1 MRRIDIRRLNP
12 SQDWKTK
19 AQNKQSNIDNGLC
32 EAKTG
37 QTIWAELKPSLK
49 DLSKNKCWYC
59 ESRED
64 RSDNTVD
71 HFRPKSI
78 YPWFALDYENF
89 RFACT
94 FCNSVRTN
102 PETGESEGKGDHF
115 PLLAGNRATNRIQRN
130 TESFVLLDPCKTTDV
145 GLLDFGDDG
154 RPRPKYPNEKT
165 KNQRVLDSIKYYHLD
180 HPDLNEARRLLAL
193 DIRDLIETGD
203 GLYPDLNTGNGAID
217 KAFETVVDSIAR
229 LIVAEAPFSVF
240 AKKMVKGFQNREW
253 VEDILECA

>member
-1 MRRIDIRRLNP
+1 MRWIDIRKLNP
-12 SQDWKTK
+12 SQSWRTK
-19 AQNKQSNIDNGLC
+19 AQIKQRDIDEGVC

-37 QTIWAELKPSLK
+37 QSIWSELKPALK
-49 DLSKNKCWYC
+49 KLSNNKCWYC

-94 FCNSVRTN
+94 FCNSIRTN

-115 PLLAGNRATNRIQRN
+115 PLLSGSRATNRIQRN
-130 TESFVLLDPCKTTDV
+130 TEAFVLLDPCKATDAS
-145 GLLDFGDDG
+145 LLDFCDDG

-165 KNQRVLDSIKYYHLD
+165 KNQRVIDSISYYHLD
-180 HPDLNEARRLLAL
+180 HPDLNEERRLLAL
-193 DIRDLIETGD
+193 EIRDLIETGD
-203 GLYPDLNTGNGAID
+203 ELYPDLNSGID
-217 KAFETVVDSIAR
+217 SVGKSFETVVDSLAR
-229 LIVAEAPFSVF
+229 LIVADAPFSVF
-240 AKKMVKGFQNREW
+240 AKKMVKGYQNREW